1 MNLINNKRH
10 FIRHL
15 NFKQVLLKKQN
26 MAKLILLCVVSLIFI
41 SMELAKVEG
50 LEVAKGSRY
59 SPSRS
64 SYSSSGSSKKSSSFS
79 SKSKSMF
86 SKMKTKLKN
95 KFSKSSNKK
104 KSSYSRRNNHSGN
117 ILNFFDNIIKLKM

>member
-1 MNLINNKRH
+1 
-10 FIRHL
+10 
-15 NFKQVLLKKQN
+15 
-26 MAKLILLCVVSLIFI
+26 MAKLALLCVVSLIVI
-41 SMELAKVEG
+41 SMELSKVEG
-50 LEVAKGSRY
+50 LEIAKGSRY

-104 KSSYSRRNNHSGN
+104 KPSYSKRNHHSGN
-117 ILNFFDNIIKLKM
+117 VLNFFTINVR